1 MGAGDT
7 ARPRIVLQQ
16 EDHPEM
22 KTKALA
28 LTLLA
33 STALAACAAGSAQN
47 TAGGSTYEVTI
58 TNNSNQVVTPPLV
71 IAHTDAFSVFK
82 LGEPAGAELAEQ
94 AETGNPAPLADK
106 ARGMADVGNV
116 AVGPDVL
123 PPGQS
128 VQLTLSADA
137 GVKYL
142 SATGMLATTNDAIFA
157 VSSFALPA
165 TGEVTINAEIY
176 DAGSEANNELCSHIP
191 GPPCAGDS
199 GNANLAG
206 EGTVLS
212 HPGLT
217 GVGDLDAAALGWSDS
232 PVQITIRKL

>member
-1 MGAGDT
+1 
-7 ARPRIVLQQ
+7 
-16 EDHPEM
+16 M
-22 KTKALA
+22 KVRALA

-33 STALAACAAGSAQN
+33 STALAACAAGSAQDA
-47 TAGGSTYEVTI
+47 TGGSTYEVTI

-71 IAHTDAFSVFK
+71 IAHTDAFSVFE
-82 LGEPAGAELAEQ
+82 LGEPASAELTEQ

-142 SATGMLATTNDAIFA
+142 SATGMLATTNDAFFA
-157 VSSFALPA
+157 VSSFTLPA
-165 TGEVTINAEIY
+165 SGEISIDAEIY
-176 DAGSEANNELCSHIP
+176 DAGSEANNELCAYIP

-199 GNANLAG
+199 GNATIDG
-206 EGTVLS
+206 EGTIQP
-212 HPGLT
+212 HTGLA
-217 GVGDLDAAALGWSDS
+217 GVGDLDKAALGWSKA

>member
-1 MGAGDT
+1 MK
-7 ARPRIVLQQ
+7 ARAI
-16 EDHPEM
+16 
-22 KTKALA
+22 AA
-28 LTLLA
+28 TLLA
-33 STALAACAAGSAQN
+33 STALAGCAAVSAQDS
-47 TAGGSTYEVTI
+47 AGGTYEVTV

-71 IAHTDAFSVFK
+71 IAHTDAFSVFQV
-82 LGEPAGAELAEQ
+82 GEPASAELAEQ
-94 AETGNPAPLADK
+94 AETGNPALLADK

-128 VQLTLSADA
+128 VQLSLSADA

-157 VSSFALPA
+157 VGSFALPA
-165 TGEVTINAEIY
+165 SGEVTIGAEIY
-176 DAGSEANNELCSHIP
+176 DAGSEANNELCGYIP
-191 GPPCAGDS
+191 GPPCAADS
-199 GNANLAG
+199 GNANLSG
-206 EGTVLS
+206 EGTVQP